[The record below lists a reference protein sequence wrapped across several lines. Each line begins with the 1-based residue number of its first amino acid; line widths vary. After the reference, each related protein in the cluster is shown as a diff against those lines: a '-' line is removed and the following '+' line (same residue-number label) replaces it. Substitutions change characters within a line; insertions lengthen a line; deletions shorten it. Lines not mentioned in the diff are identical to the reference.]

1 MSKLYDKLYSHFRRH
16 LKNLLRNYFVWE
28 GLPDTIDARAL
39 EETLLFEEGFI
50 VGFQWNEASDR
61 NAEYKD
67 KVIVSGGALAGI
79 DLYQRATTFRSANPV
94 IIPPVARTP
103 RVDCVPLFNTKNYR
117 FGENCNTVVNIYAD
131 MLADTT
137 ISMKNSIRNSRV
149 TILPTVN
156 DDKEAVRVNDLMKQI
171 YDGEAFALRYKV
183 NDFDGQTLFPIRAKD
198 NIVVSELADA
208 RRCIMADFF
217 SETGVKTIAVDKRER
232 VNLQEMS
239 SNDTQTKIACDIM
252 LQPRQKW
259 AEEMNAMFGTN
270 ISVKFNEEVVKNE
283 GLAETDF
290 NNGATA

>member
-1 MSKLYDKLYSHFRRH
+1 
-16 LKNLLRNYFVWE
+16 
-28 GLPDTIDARAL
+28 
-39 EETLLFEEGFI
+39 
-50 VGFQWNEASDR
+50 
-61 NAEYKD
+61 
-67 KVIVSGGALAGI
+67 
-79 DLYQRATTFRSANPV
+79 
-94 IIPPVARTP
+94 
-103 RVDCVPLFNTKNYR
+103 
-117 FGENCNTVVNIYAD
+117 

-137 ISMKNSIRNSRV
+137 ISMKTSIRNSRV

-156 DDKEAVRVNDLMKQI
+156 DDKEAIRVNDLMQQI

-232 VNLQEMS
+232 VNLEEMS

-270 ISVKFNEEVVKNE
+270 ISVKFNEEVIKNE

-290 NNGATA
+290 NNGVDA

>member
-50 VGFQWNEASDR
+50 VGFQWNEASGR
-61 NAEYKD
+61 NAEYKG

-79 DLYQRATTFRSANPV
+79 DLYQRATSFRSANPV

-103 RVDCVPLFNTKNYR
+103 RFDCVPLFNTKNYR

-137 ISMKNSIRNSRV
+137 ISMKTSIRNSRV

-156 DDKEAVRVNDLMKQI
+156 DDKEAIRVNDLMKQI

-232 VNLQEMS
+232 VNLEEMS

-270 ISVKFNEEVVKNE
+270 ISVKFNEEVIKNE

-290 NNGATA
+290 DNGATA